1 MKQLT
6 INIQDSKFKAFLEF
20 IKTLEYVS
28 ISENK
33 DISIPEQHKKLVR
46 NRVKSTKKENL
57 LNWNKV
63 KDSFD
68 GI

>member
-6 INIQDSKFKAFLEF
+6 ITIQNSKFKVFLEF
-20 IKTLEYVS
+20 IKPLEYVS

-33 DISIPEQHKKLVR
+33 DISIPEQHKKLAR

-57 LNWNKV
+57 LDWNKV